1 MIFVEESL
9 NSRKRSDPVSFC
21 FVNFVLFGFFSFWKF
36 DQIWCNLKEIDF
48 HGEILVLSKTL
59 RKNLEIEWN
68 WRWFFFQAKSKNLG
82 GQVVKR
88 CNMPVEII
96 KLLGISND
104 FWWKLGLNLI
114 SKKIAC
120 ISLVEILKLV
130 RISLKNK
137 NESHVCTLCTY
148 FIYDSHFTT
157 FSLGHCPKS
166 RYIHFGKRVN
176 YNLGRLVNF
185 GIKTENPS

>member
-1 MIFVEESL
+1 MQFERNWFSWWNSSIIKNFEKKSWNRMELEVIFFCRQSL
-9 NSRKRSDPVSFC
+9 K
-21 FVNFVLFGFFSFWKF
+21 
-36 DQIWCNLKEIDF
+36 IW
-48 HGEILVLSKTL
+48 GG
-59 RKNLEIEWN
+59 
-68 WRWFFFQAKSKNLG
+68 G
-82 GQVVKR
+82 GQVVMR